1 MNATTIKNKLFEK
14 FSAFAISQTVFL
26 HTGRTTD
33 IDELTDQE
41 LAEVY
46 KIFFPTER
54 NIAEH
59 VFMLNYEK
67 LLKEH
72 VEFDAKNPEHRK
84 AYLMLQYQGRQHDTL
99 RFILKLPYHSV
110 LHMMQAEMAKSLA
123 QKEIDEL
130 NIDTSFDMDFSM
142 NIVKSFSNAYK
153 PKPLNVEQLD
163 CEVES
168 DLAFSH

>member
-33 IDELTDQE
+33 IEELSDEE

-54 NIAEH
+54 NIAEQ
-59 VFMLNYEK
+59 VFMLQYEK

-72 VEFDAKNPEHRK
+72 RSIVLSIATRIGLKEPDSWDKFNNW
-84 AYLMLQYQGRQHDTL
+84 MLKSS
-99 RFILKLPYHSV
+99 ILKKKLNDYNLQEIKDLERQLRATESNYQASAEKAGNKAWYHKNKFPIPS
-110 LHMMQAEMAKSLA
+110 K
-123 QKEIDEL
+123 
-130 NIDTSFDMDFSM
+130 N
-142 NIVKSFSNAYK
+142 
-153 PKPLNVEQLD
+153 
-163 CEVES
+163 
-168 DLAFSH
+168 

>member
-1 MNATTIKNKLFEK
+1 MNSTTIKNKLFEK

-33 IDELTDQE
+33 IEELSDEE

-54 NIAEH
+54 NIAEQ

-72 VEFDAKNPEHRK
+72 RSIILSIATRIGLKEPDSWDKFNNWMLKSSIKKKKLNDYNLQELKELERQLRATESNYQASAEKAGNKAWYHKNKFPIPSK
-84 AYLMLQYQGRQHDTL
+84 
-99 RFILKLPYHSV
+99 
-110 LHMMQAEMAKSLA
+110 
-123 QKEIDEL
+123 
-130 NIDTSFDMDFSM
+130 N
-142 NIVKSFSNAYK
+142 
-153 PKPLNVEQLD
+153 
-163 CEVES
+163 
-168 DLAFSH
+168 

>member
-33 IDELTDQE
+33 IEELSDEE

-54 NIAEH
+54 NIAEQ

-72 VEFDAKNPEHRK
+72 RSIVLSIATRIGLKEPDSWDKFNNW
-84 AYLMLQYQGRQHDTL
+84 MLKSS
-99 RFILKLPYHSV
+99 ILKKKLNDYNLQEIKDLERQLRATESNH
-110 LHMMQAEMAKSLA
+110 QASAEKAGNKAWHHKNKFPIPS
-123 QKEIDEL
+123 K
-130 NIDTSFDMDFSM
+130 N
-142 NIVKSFSNAYK
+142 
-153 PKPLNVEQLD
+153 
-163 CEVES
+163 
-168 DLAFSH
+168 

>member
-14 FSAFAISQTVFL
+14 FSPFAISQTVFL

-54 NIAEH
+54 NIAEQ

-72 VEFDAKNPEHRK
+72 RSIVLSIATRIGLKEPDSWDKFNNW
-84 AYLMLQYQGRQHDTL
+84 MLKSS
-99 RFILKLPYHSV
+99 ILKKKLNDYNLQEIKDLERQLRATESNYQASAEKAGNKAWYHKNKFPIPS
-110 LHMMQAEMAKSLA
+110 K
-123 QKEIDEL
+123 
-130 NIDTSFDMDFSM
+130 N
-142 NIVKSFSNAYK
+142 
-153 PKPLNVEQLD
+153 
-163 CEVES
+163 
-168 DLAFSH
+168 

>member
-33 IDELTDQE
+33 IEELSDEE

-46 KIFFPTER
+46 KIFFSAER
-54 NIAEH
+54 NIAEQ

-72 VEFDAKNPEHRK
+72 RSIVLSIATRIGLKEPDSWDKFNNW
-84 AYLMLQYQGRQHDTL
+84 MLKSS
-99 RFILKLPYHSV
+99 ILKKKLNDYNLQEIKDLERQLRATESNYQASAEKAGNKAWYHKNKFPIPS
-110 LHMMQAEMAKSLA
+110 K
-123 QKEIDEL
+123 
-130 NIDTSFDMDFSM
+130 N
-142 NIVKSFSNAYK
+142 
-153 PKPLNVEQLD
+153 
-163 CEVES
+163 
-168 DLAFSH
+168 

>member
-1 MNATTIKNKLFEK
+1 MNSTTIKNKLFEK

-54 NIAEH
+54 NIAEQ
-59 VFMLNYEK
+59 VFLLNYEK

-72 VEFDAKNPEHRK
+72 RSIVLSIATRIGLKEPDSWDKFNNW
-84 AYLMLQYQGRQHDTL
+84 MLKSS
-99 RFILKLPYHSV
+99 ILKKKLNDYNLQEIKDLERQLRATESNYQASAEKAGNKAWYHKNKFPIPS
-110 LHMMQAEMAKSLA
+110 K
-123 QKEIDEL
+123 
-130 NIDTSFDMDFSM
+130 N
-142 NIVKSFSNAYK
+142 
-153 PKPLNVEQLD
+153 
-163 CEVES
+163 
-168 DLAFSH
+168 

>member
-1 MNATTIKNKLFEK
+1 MNSTTIKNKLFEK

-54 NIAEH
+54 NIAEQ
-59 VFMLNYEK
+59 VFMLQYEK

-72 VEFDAKNPEHRK
+72 RSIVLSIATRIGLKEPDSWDKFNNW
-84 AYLMLQYQGRQHDTL
+84 MLKSS
-99 RFILKLPYHSV
+99 ILKKKLNDYNLQEIKDLERQLRATESNYQASSEKAGNKAWYHKNKFPIPS
-110 LHMMQAEMAKSLA
+110 K
-123 QKEIDEL
+123 
-130 NIDTSFDMDFSM
+130 N
-142 NIVKSFSNAYK
+142 
-153 PKPLNVEQLD
+153 
-163 CEVES
+163 
-168 DLAFSH
+168 

>member
-1 MNATTIKNKLFEK
+1 MNSTTIKNKLFEK

-54 NIAEH
+54 NIAEQ
-59 VFMLNYEK
+59 VFLLNYEK

-72 VEFDAKNPEHRK
+72 RSIVLSIATRIGLKEPDSWDKFNNW
-84 AYLMLQYQGRQHDTL
+84 MLKSS
-99 RFILKLPYHSV
+99 ILKKKLNDYNLQEIKDLERQLRATESNYQASAEKPGNKAWYHKNKFTIPS
-110 LHMMQAEMAKSLA
+110 K
-123 QKEIDEL
+123 
-130 NIDTSFDMDFSM
+130 N
-142 NIVKSFSNAYK
+142 
-153 PKPLNVEQLD
+153 
-163 CEVES
+163 
-168 DLAFSH
+168 

>member
-1 MNATTIKNKLFEK
+1 MNSTTIKNKLFEK

-41 LAEVY
+41 LEDVY

-54 NIAEH
+54 NIAEQ

-72 VEFDAKNPEHRK
+72 RSIVLSIATRIGLKEPDSWDKFNNW
-84 AYLMLQYQGRQHDTL
+84 MLKSS
-99 RFILKLPYHSV
+99 ILKKKLNDYNLQEIKDLERQLRATESNYQASAEKAGNKAWYHKNKFPIPS
-110 LHMMQAEMAKSLA
+110 K
-123 QKEIDEL
+123 
-130 NIDTSFDMDFSM
+130 N
-142 NIVKSFSNAYK
+142 
-153 PKPLNVEQLD
+153 
-163 CEVES
+163 
-168 DLAFSH
+168 

>member
-33 IDELTDQE
+33 IEELSDEE

-54 NIAEH
+54 NFAEQ

-72 VEFDAKNPEHRK
+72 RSIILSIATRIGLKEPDSWDKFNNWMLKSSIKKKKLNDYNLQELKELERQLRATESNYQASAEKAGNKAWYHKNKFPIPSK
-84 AYLMLQYQGRQHDTL
+84 
-99 RFILKLPYHSV
+99 
-110 LHMMQAEMAKSLA
+110 
-123 QKEIDEL
+123 
-130 NIDTSFDMDFSM
+130 N
-142 NIVKSFSNAYK
+142 
-153 PKPLNVEQLD
+153 
-163 CEVES
+163 
-168 DLAFSH
+168 

>member
-33 IDELTDQE
+33 IDELSDEE

-54 NIAEH
+54 NIAEQ
-59 VFMLNYEK
+59 VFLLNYEK

-72 VEFDAKNPEHRK
+72 RSIVLSIATRIGLKEPDSWDKFNNW
-84 AYLMLQYQGRQHDTL
+84 MLKSS
-99 RFILKLPYHSV
+99 ILKKKLNDYNLQELKELERQLRATESNYQASAEKAGNKAWYHKNKFPIPS
-110 LHMMQAEMAKSLA
+110 K
-123 QKEIDEL
+123 
-130 NIDTSFDMDFSM
+130 N
-142 NIVKSFSNAYK
+142 
-153 PKPLNVEQLD
+153 
-163 CEVES
+163 
-168 DLAFSH
+168 